1 MHTSTPVLPGLSHWW
16 WEDGRWYRG
25 RFFLPCLIRRN
36 LVGRIFPVASVR
48 ALVELVGLRH
58 WISAQT
64 LSFNCSWSQ
73 DRNSIQPSRAATMW
87 LVTTHEAFQLSWAD
101 RVGSS
106 SASFFLFC
114 GNSGDLLPLCG
125 FFYSI
130 WYHRDKVPPLSFL
143 HQLKQFSHSRSDALH
158 KSHSFWRDSS
168 SHHTRPVVQYP
179 CHIIHHFCPA
189 THRLSYPCCMCC
201 WVYSVDPQ
209 VTFSAKKLD
218 KNLHLLDFIPQTY
231 FSFVLCFMN
240 HSFLVFIFKYHT
252 STCVLY

>member
-106 SASFFLFC
+106 SASFFCFVAILVTYCHF
-114 GNSGDLLPLCG
+114 
-125 FFYSI
+125 
-130 WYHRDKVPPLSFL
+130 V
-143 HQLKQFSHSRSDALH
+143 
-158 KSHSFWRDSS
+158 DSS
-168 SHHTRPVVQYP
+168 TQFDIIGIKSLLWASSTSSNNSPIPGVTHCTNPTPFGGILHP
-179 CHIIHHFCPA
+179 IIHALLCSTPA
-189 THRLSYPCCMCC
+189 ILFTT
-201 WVYSVDPQ
+201 SVQPPT
-209 VTFSAKKLD
+209 VSLIHA
-218 KNLHLLDFIPQTY
+218 
-231 FSFVLCFMN
+231 VC
-240 HSFLVFIFKYHT
+240 VAE
-252 STCVLY
+252 STV